1 MLCISFRLATP
12 LLQPGSILS
21 VHFLT
26 HPHACDDG
34 SILNIEE
41 NAEKMQPKIS
51 SVVSCCHGCWR
62 ELQPGILKR
71 NRRKKNTQN
80 QDNMQNLHQSL
91 RRDLNAGP
99 CGCASRLISAPTF
112 LSVQR
117 SLCVFLTV
125 HTVRKITILF
135 SRFVWGFF
143 ASCLCSGHHSVSAT
157 LRPGTGPTPRS
168 YLKLLGVSASGPKNS
183 TDILIDVVPR
193 MRRRRIWS
201 ANTDQGWDLAAWILL
216 RKHKTGSCDS

>member
-1 MLCISFRLATP
+1 
-12 LLQPGSILS
+12 
-21 VHFLT
+21 
-26 HPHACDDG
+26 
-34 SILNIEE
+34 
-41 NAEKMQPKIS
+41 
-51 SVVSCCHGCWR
+51 
-62 ELQPGILKR
+62 
-71 NRRKKNTQN
+71 
-80 QDNMQNLHQSL
+80 MQNLHQSL

-99 CGCASRLISAPTF
+99 CSCASTLISAPTF

-117 SLCVFLTV
+117 SPCVFLTV

-135 SRFVWGFF
+135 SRSFFFVFF

-157 LRPGTGPTPRS
+157 LRPGTGPTPRN
-168 YLKLLGVSASGPKNS
+168 YLKLLSVSASGLKNS

-201 ANTDQGWDLAAWILL
+201 ANTDQGWDLAAWILF